1 MSNQVIVKFVSSLSC
16 GKTAVSEAVV
26 PSHDAVARLARI
38 YELARNAIDYRAEHL
53 VRRAAIERI
62 LRRQIIFTKDSDKLA
77 NVLLQEIHWAAYIS
91 EADWQS
97 ANRDRLSELL
107 KSYLDVWDEPEINQ
121 DWLLGVISAHI
132 EDELSPNRDYSEF
145 TSLAFNV
152 LRSRVEIE
160 EPNIDLLLFVAIER
174 VYSQADEAQV
184 AYHLY
189 RLDRKQ
195 MGDAPMTEVLKAS
208 YSAYNLANQKKGLN
222 ILSAYVR
229 KQMGPLILLRDLY
242 FSNPEEFPK
251 IIDNP
256 EAFDTAAQKVLAD
269 QLKLVRKRMNTATF
283 RSLLYVFLTKMILV
297 LLLEIPL
304 EKMLRAGGTNYIS
317 LGINV
322 VVPIAVMWL
331 IVANIHLP
339 SRKNQAKLLD
349 RARQIIFDFD
359 TPANSWEKIFSLVRS
374 FSVAKFAIFYFF
386 YALLFWLVFY
396 AIYWVLHYFGF
407 TVISIAVFMFFLS
420 VVTFF
425 AYRIRQLA
433 LTYSYSPKGE
443 SGSVGWDIITLP
455 IVAVGDLVSRG
466 ISQLNFFILIFD
478 FILEAPFKVILTF
491 MDSWGRFLS
500 SKRDE
505 IVG

>member
-1 MSNQVIVKFVSSLSC
+1 MSHPAISKFVASLSC
-16 GKTAVSEAVV
+16 GKTASNEAVV

-77 NVLLQEIHWAAYIS
+77 NLLLQEIHWAAYIS
-91 EADWQS
+91 ESDWQT
-97 ANRDRLSELL
+97 ANRKILSEIL
-107 KSYLDVWDEPEINQ
+107 KSYLDVWDEPEVNQ
-121 DWLLGVISAHI
+121 DWLVGLISAHI
-132 EDELSPNRDYSEF
+132 EDALSPNKDYSEF
-145 TSLAFNV
+145 TNLAFNV

-160 EPNIDLLLFVAIER
+160 DPNIDLLLFVAIDR

-195 MGDAPMTEVLKAS
+195 MGEKPMTEILKAS
-208 YSAYNLANQKKGLN
+208 YQAYNLANQQKGLN

-229 KQMGPLILLRDLY
+229 KQMGPMILLRDLY

-251 IIDNP
+251 IIENADL
-256 EAFDTAAQKVLAD
+256 FDVAAQKVLAD

-304 EKMLRAGGTNYIS
+304 EKMLRAGGTNYVS

-322 VVPIAVMWL
+322 VVPIVVMWL

-339 SRKNQAKLLD
+339 SRKSQGRLLD
-349 RARQIIFDFD
+349 RARQIVFDFD
-359 TPANSWEKIFSLVRS
+359 AESSHWEKIFSLSRP
-374 FSVAKFAIFYFF
+374 FSIAKFAIFYFF

-407 TVISIAVFMFFLS
+407 TIISIVVFMFFLS

-443 SGSVGWDIITLP
+443 SGSVGWDIVTLP
-455 IVAVGDLVSRG
+455 IVVVGDLVSRG